1 MGYVYWLH
9 FICDY
14 AVYKLTQ
21 AFFPHYVK
29 IKKGF
34 SIYAD
39 TDAMG
44 FSSSLPLKIGY

>member
-1 MGYVYWLH
+1 MGYVYIYISYAITL
-9 FICDY
+9 FINSL
-14 AVYKLTQ
+14 KH
-21 AFFPHYVK
+21 FFPHYVK

-44 FSSSLPLKIGY
+44 FSSSLPLKIGF